1 MSSFFTLTAE
11 QAFALI
17 HAFYFSLF
25 ALLFLFFF
33 SRTLSP
39 RPFIRHPFL
48 WSLPFCLIPFLCRLL
63 TRADDRTGSYLSLFG
78 SIFLACLLLYGD
90 SFFRRLSVFLLYIIL
105 ALTAESLI
113 GILLYLGLFPPYAEE
128 KLQPFAM
135 FPENN
140 PMGFVFF
147 LLPIIAMQ
155 AAATFLFIP
164 LWNKYIRH
172 IDLHVLIGLSLFYVL
187 IFTGALFIFPI
198 LLGKVGWLLMFIILF
213 LSCLLFLYN
222 LKKLR
227 LLLLHLHFQKKEQ
240 ALMKQTLQNFKIIQ
254 EKQLLLRKH
263 NHDISNHLQAISYL
277 LNRGKIE
284 EAHLYIDTLMKKRK
298 EIRSC

>member
-1 MSSFFTLTAE
+1 MFSYFTLTAE
-11 QAFALI
+11 HIYFLIYTAYHCLIAL
-17 HAFYFSLF
+17 F
-25 ALLFLFFF
+25 FLFFF

-39 RPFIRHPFL
+39 RPLIRHPFL
-48 WSLPFCLIPFLCRLL
+48 WSLPFCLIPLVYKL
-63 TRADDRTGSYLSLFG
+63 RTGVTNGPDNFIFLFG
-78 SIFLACLLLYGD
+78 SVFLACLLLYD
-90 SFFRRLSVFLLYIIL
+90 DPFFRRLSGFLLNIIMG
-105 ALTAESLI
+105 LTTENLVSA
-113 GILLYLGLFPPYAEE
+113 LLYLRLFPSYTEE
-128 KLQPFAM
+128 NFQPFVM
-135 FPENN
+135 FPEND
-140 PMGFVFF
+140 PMGLVSA
-147 LLPIIAMQ
+147 LLPIMVMQ
-155 AAATFLFIP
+155 AAATFLSII
-164 LWNKYIRH
+164 LWKKYIRH
-172 IDLHVLIGLSLFYVL
+172 INLHILTGLSLFYVL
-187 IFTGALFIFPI
+187 FFTGALFIFPI

-254 EKQLLLRKH
+254 EKQLLLRKQ

-277 LNRGKIE
+277 LNRGKTE

>member
-187 IFTGALFIFPI
+187 IFT
-198 LLGKVGWLLMFIILF
+198 
-213 LSCLLFLYN
+213 CLLFLYN

-227 LLLLHLHFQKKEQ
+227 LHLHFQKKEQ

-254 EKQLLLRKH
+254 EKQLLLRKQ